1 MISSILSRNNLYRL
15 IFSFVLFFAG
25 FVSQSSS
32 GRIDSLMEIVKSV
45 QSPDSLLFEAH
56 FRLAW
61 ELKSTRPT
69 QALESGRE
77 ALRLAEKMGNERRIA
92 DALSHIGVIQ
102 WQMGNFSMALDYH
115 LEALS
120 IYERIG
126 NDIGIARSNTNIG
139 IIFSDQSHYEK
150 ALEYFF
156 RSLGLYEQE
165 NHSTGMAAVL
175 NNIGMVYEHQRDYD
189 LAEQYHL
196 RSLELKKTENDE
208 KGMAFSFNN
217 LGLVQQGKNNY
228 EKAMEYFYKSLEIR
242 IQLNDRREIANTSS
256 NLGYLFFLLE
266 DSENSGK
273 YLNQALS
280 YYIDVD
286 DKSGIAKT
294 YNYLGRLYLQEGQLT
309 LARQSFNES
318 LEIAKEIGLN
328 RMVSENYA
336 NLAKLMAQLSDYR
349 RAFEY
354 QQNFI
359 NSRDS
364 IYNEESRRKIIE
376 LQLMYDH
383 EKKESEIQLS
393 RKNEQISLL
402 STQRDRLLRNFLIA
416 GVVLILISLFL
427 LYNRFLIAKN
437 ANVLLEN
444 QKDEIS
450 KTNQKLLS
458 LNQSLMEQKMK
469 FEELNHQLNI
479 SNIKLTES
487 ERNLIEINAT
497 KDKFFSIISH
507 DLRNPFA
514 AIVSFSRIL
523 KRDISNLT
531 AEELKELA
539 LELDKSVL
547 KINNLLE
554 NLLQW
559 SRTQTGKIRF
569 KPEYI
574 AIHEIVKDN
583 INLFKNNAKEKK
595 IKLVDA
601 VDDNIPVWA
610 DKNMT
615 DTVIRNL
622 LSNALKYT
630 DSGGEIVL
638 ESKIQ
643 DHKVFI
649 SVKDNGVGMTEESKA
664 KIFRVDTLHST
675 YGTMDEKGSGLGLLL
690 CKEFIEKQGGEIT
703 FESEL
708 GKGSV
713 FTFSLPLENFEENK
727 VHNHRNDKA

>member
-1 MISSILSRNNLYRL
+1 MPHNYLYR
-15 IFSFVLFFAG
+15 FLFFFSLILTGLLAHT
-25 FVSQSSS
+25 SS
-32 GRIDSLMEIVKSV
+32 GRVDSLMKIIESDK
-45 QSPDSLLFEAH
+45 SPDSLLYSAH
-56 FRLAW
+56 LNIAW
-61 ELKSTRPT
+61 ELKSIRPP
-69 QALESGRE
+69 QALESGLQ
-77 ALRLAEKMGNERRIA
+77 ALHLAENMEDELKTAN
-92 DALSHIGVIQ
+92 ALSHIGVIH
-102 WQMGNFSMALDYH
+102 WQMGNFTMALDYH

-120 IYERIG
+120 IYEKIG
-126 NDIGIARSNTNIG
+126 NEIGIARSTTNIG

-156 RSLGLYEQE
+156 RSLLRYEQQD
-165 NHSTGMAAVL
+165 HTPGMAAVL
-175 NNIGMVYEHQRDYD
+175 NNIGMIYEHQSNYD

-196 RSLELKKTENDE
+196 RSLELKEQE
-208 KGMAFSFNN
+208 KDDMGMSYSFNN
-217 LGLVQQGKNNY
+217 LGLVQQGKGNH

-242 IQLNDRREIANTSS
+242 MNLNDKRGVASTAS
-256 NLGYLFFLLE
+256 NLGYLFYLLE

-273 YLNQALS
+273 YLNLALS
-280 YYIDVD
+280 HYIEVD

-294 YNYLGRLYLQEGQLT
+294 FNYLGRLYLQEGQLT
-309 LARQSFNES
+309 LASQSFNES

-328 RMVSENYA
+328 RMVTKNYA
-336 NLAKLMAQLSDYR
+336 YLAKLMAQINDFK
-349 RAFEY
+349 RAYEY
-354 QQNFI
+354 QQLFI
-359 NSRDS
+359 NIRDS
-364 IYNEESRRKIIE
+364 IYTEESRRKLIE
-376 LQLMYDH
+376 LQVMYDR
-383 EKKESEIQLS
+383 EQKESEIQLIQ
-393 RKNEQISLL
+393 KNEQISLL

-416 GVVLILISLFL
+416 GVVLILVSLFL

-437 ANVLLEN
+437 ANVLLEK
-444 QKDEIS
+444 QKNEIS
-450 KTNQKLLS
+450 KTNKKLLG
-458 LNQSLMEQKMK
+458 LNESLMEQKKK
-469 FEELNHQLNI
+469 FEELNHQLNE
-479 SNIKLTES
+479 SNKKLINS
-487 ERNLIEINAT
+487 ERNLMEINAT

-531 AEELKELA
+531 VDELKELA

-559 SRTQTGKIRF
+559 SRTQTGKIRYE
-569 KPEYI
+569 PEYI
-574 AIHEIVKDN
+574 AVHEIVKDN
-583 INLFKNNAKEKK
+583 INLFKNNAKEKG

-630 DSGGEIVL
+630 DSGGEIVM
-638 ESKIQ
+638 ESKIK

-664 KIFRVDTLHST
+664 KIFRIDALHST

-690 CKEFIEKQGGEIT
+690 CKEFIEKQGGEIS

-708 GKGSV
+708 NEGSV
-713 FTFSLPLENFEENK
+713 FTFSLPLENFEN
-727 VHNHRNDKA
+727 

>member
-1 MISSILSRNNLYRL
+1 MTFLIISQEYLHRL
-15 IFSFVLFFAG
+15 IFFIIFVFTCLLSHS
-25 FVSQSSS
+25 SQ
-32 GRIDSLMEIVKSV
+32 GRVDSLKEIIASED
-45 QSPDSLLFEAH
+45 SPDSLLYEAH

-61 ELKSTRPT
+61 ELKSIRPET
-69 QALESGRE
+69 ALNSGQE
-77 ALRLAEKMGNERRIA
+77 ALAIAESMGDESKTA
-92 DALSHIGVIQ
+92 DALSNIGVIH

-120 IYERIG
+120 IYETTG
-126 NDIGIARSNTNIG
+126 NETGIARSTTNIG

-156 RSLGLYEQE
+156 RSLLVYEEEEHQP
-165 NHSTGMAAVL
+165 GMAAVF
-175 NNIGMVYEHQRDYD
+175 NNIGMVYEHQGDYD

-196 RSLELKKTENDE
+196 RSLELKKEMNDE
-208 KGMAFSFNN
+208 KGMSFSFNN
-217 LGLVQQGKNNY
+217 LGLVQQGKMNY
-228 EKAMEYFYKSLEIR
+228 EKAMEYFNKALEIR
-242 IQLNDRREIANTSS
+242 VALNDKREIANTAS
-256 NLGYLFFLLE
+256 NLGFLYYLLK

-273 YLNQALS
+273 YLSQALS
-280 YYIDVD
+280 HYTEVD

-294 YNYLGRLYLQEGQLT
+294 YNYLGKLYMQEGQLA
-309 LARQSFNES
+309 LARQSFLES
-318 LEIAKEIGLN
+318 LEIAEQIGLN
-328 RMVSENYA
+328 RMITENYA
-336 NLAKLMAQLSDYR
+336 GLARMMAQLSNYE
-349 RAFEY
+349 RAYEY
-354 QQNFI
+354 QKKYI
-359 NSRDS
+359 DIRDS
-364 IYNEESRRKIIE
+364 IYTEDSRRKIIE
-376 LQLMYDH
+376 LQHMYDR
-383 EKKESEIQLS
+383 EKEESEIQLIE
-393 RKNEQISLL
+393 KNEQINML
-402 STQRDRLLRNFLIA
+402 SSQRDKLLRNFLIA

-437 ANVLLEN
+437 ANVLLEK

-450 KTNQKLLS
+450 KTNKKLLG
-458 LNQSLMEQKMK
+458 LNQSLMEQKKK
-469 FEELNHQLNI
+469 FEELNHQLNV
-479 SNIKLTES
+479 SNKKLTES
-487 ERNLIEINAT
+487 EKNLLEINAT

-531 AEELKELA
+531 NQELKDLA

-559 SRTQTGKIRF
+559 SRTQTGKI
-569 KPEYI
+569 KYEPEYI
-574 AIHEIVKDN
+574 AVHEIVKDN
-583 INLFKNNAKEKK
+583 INLFKNNAKEKE
-595 IKLVDA
+595 IKLIDA
-601 VDDNIPVWA
+601 VDDNTPVWA

-630 DSGGEIVL
+630 DSGGEIVI
-638 ESKIQ
+638 SSTIK

-649 SVKDNGVGMTEESKA
+649 SVKDDGVGMTEESKA
-664 KIFRVDTLHST
+664 KIFRIDTLHST

-708 GKGSV
+708 NKGSV
-713 FTFSLPLENFEENK
+713 FTFSLPVENYNE
-727 VHNHRNDKA
+727 

>member
-1 MISSILSRNNLYRL
+1 MSILIIPRNYLFRFL
-15 IFSFVLFFAG
+15 LSFVFIFTALFGQAL
-25 FVSQSSS
+25 S
-32 GRIDSLMEIVKSV
+32 GRVDSLIEIIESGKS
-45 QSPDSLLFEAH
+45 SDSLLYEAH

-61 ELKSTRPT
+61 ELKSTRPA
-69 QALESGRE
+69 QALESGQK
-77 ALRLAEKMGNERRIA
+77 ALLLAERMEDEGKVA
-92 DALSHIGVIQ
+92 DALSNVGVIH
-102 WQMGNFSMALDYH
+102 WQMGDFSMALDYH

-120 IYERIG
+120 IYETTG
-126 NDIGIARSNTNIG
+126 DELGIARSTTNIG

-156 RSLGLYEQE
+156 RSLLVYEQE
-165 NHSTGMAAVL
+165 EHNSGMAAVL
-175 NNIGMVYEHQRDYD
+175 NNIGMVYEHQGDYD

-196 RSLELKKTENDE
+196 RSLEIKEQENDE

-228 EKAMEYFYKSLEIR
+228 DKAMEYFNKSLEIR
-242 IQLNDRREIANTSS
+242 RKLNDKREIATTAS
-256 NLGYLFFLLE
+256 NLGYLFYLLD
-266 DSENSGK
+266 DSENSGR

-280 YYIDVD
+280 HYIEVD
-286 DKSGIAKT
+286 DKSGIAKV

-309 LARQSFNES
+309 LASQSFYES
-318 LEIAKEIGLN
+318 LEIANEIGLN
-328 RMVSENYA
+328 RMVTENYA
-336 NLAKLMAQLSDYR
+336 NLAKLMAQLSDYK

-354 QQNFI
+354 QQMYI
-359 NSRDS
+359 NIRDS
-364 IYNEESRRKIIE
+364 LYTEDSRRKIIE
-376 LQLMYDH
+376 LQLMYDR
-383 EKKESEIQLS
+383 EQKESEIELS
-393 RKNEQISLL
+393 QKNEQINLL
-402 STQRDRLLRNFLIA
+402 SSQRDRLLRNFLIA

-444 QKDEIS
+444 QKEEIS
-450 KTNQKLLS
+450 KTNKKLLS
-458 LNQSLMEQKMK
+458 LNQSLMEQKKK

-479 SNIKLTES
+479 SNKKLTDS
-487 ERNLIEINAT
+487 EKNLIEINAT

-531 AEELKELA
+531 VEDLKELA

-559 SRTQTGKIRF
+559 SRTQTGKIRYE
-569 KPEYI
+569 PEYI
-574 AIHEIVKDN
+574 AVHEIVKDN
-583 INLFKNNAKEKK
+583 INLFKNNAKEKD
-595 IKLVDA
+595 IKLIDA

-638 ESKIQ
+638 ESKIIE
-643 DHKVFI
+643 HKVYI
-649 SVKDNGVGMTEESKA
+649 SVIDNGVGMTEESKA
-664 KIFRVDTLHST
+664 KIFRIDTLHST

-690 CKEFIEKQGGEIT
+690 CKEFIEKQGGEIS

-708 GKGSV
+708 NKGSI
-713 FTFSLPLENFEENK
+713 FTFSLPLENFEK
-727 VHNHRNDKA
+727 